1 MPRRQAPAI
10 AQAAA
15 QLDELLARSLELSV
29 RQQQP
34 EVSEALLCAL
44 EAHARATGDSTRLD
58 AVYLRMATGWPSDR
72 CAGATRPAS
81 VGTDHQH

>member
-29 RQQQP
+29 RQRQP

-44 EAHARATGDSTRLD
+44 EAHARASGDLTHLD
-58 AVYLRMATGWPSDR
+58 AVYLRMAKGWPSDR
-72 CAGATRPAS
+72 CAGVTRPAS
-81 VGTDHQH
+81 VGTDHRH